1 LATRPLQPPCLNGL
15 LFGYRSKRDPD
26 AGNRESA
33 QNINSPSAYLCINNT
48 PLSPDEQA
56 DLIPN
61 LATKEELNQFERANI
76 LVAYDWALAPRN
88 LRRQDPLTEPYLR
101 DLHRRMFDQTWK
113 WAGLYRTTEKN
124 IGMPLFQI
132 RESLGVLLGDA
143 RYWLEHKTFPA
154 DEMAVRFHHRLV
166 SIHPFANG
174 NGRHARLMADVLV
187 RMQDRPVFT
196 WGGANIVAQGDFRRR
211 YIDALQ
217 AADKNNIE
225 PLLAFARS

>member
-1 LATRPLQPPCLNGL
+1 MTIFTTGD
-15 LFGYRSKRDPD
+15 G
-26 AGNRESA
+26 
-33 QNINSPSAYLCINNT
+33 NT

-61 LATKEELNQFERANI
+61 LATKEELNEFERANI

-88 LRRQDPLTEPYLR
+88 LRRQDPVTEPYLR

-113 WAGLYRTTEKN
+113 WAGIYRTTEKN
-124 IGMPLFQI
+124 IGIAHYRI
-132 RESLGVLLGDA
+132 REALGVLLGDA
-143 RYWLEHKTFPA
+143 RYWLEHQTFPP
-154 DEMAVRFHHRLV
+154 DEIAVRFHHRLV

-174 NGRHARLMADVLV
+174 SGRHARLMADVLA
-187 RMQDRPVFT
+187 RRQARPLFT
-196 WGGANIVAQGDFRRR
+196 WGGADIVRQGDFRRR

-217 AADKNNIE
+217 AADRNDIQ

>member
-1 LATRPLQPPCLNGL
+1 MTIFTTGD
-15 LFGYRSKRDPD
+15 G
-26 AGNRESA
+26 
-33 QNINSPSAYLCINNT
+33 NT

-76 LVAYDWALAPRN
+76 LMAYEWALAPRN

-124 IGMPLFQI
+124 IGIPLFQI
-132 RESLGVLLGDA
+132 RESLGILLGDA
-143 RYWLEHKTFPA
+143 RYWLEHQTFPA
-154 DEMAVRFHHRLV
+154 DETAVRFHHRLV

-187 RMQDRPVFT
+187 RMQDRPIFT
-196 WGGANIVAQGDFRRR
+196 WGRADIVAQGDFRRR